1 MKIKMVTGVLAALT
15 LSLCSLVNAEEVTL
29 KFKGHILDAD
39 LRMAEGKGLDAPL
52 VLLTHGTLAH
62 NHMEIMEAFQTQ
74 LTDAGFNTLGIN
86 LSLGLDNR
94 HGMYDCAT
102 PHRHTHR
109 EAVDEI
115 GAWMDWL
122 KSKGVKH
129 VILLGHSRGGNQTA
143 WYAAEHDNPMIQKVV
158 LVAPATW
165 SKGAEAKAYKK
176 NFHKDLAPVLAHARQ
191 LVAEGKGDELLKN
204 TDFLYC
210 PNTSVSARSFVDYY
224 ADEPRFDTPSL
235 LQKIAKP
242 VLVVA
247 GSEDTTVP
255 DVAQKVK
262 PLADGKRIK
271 LVVIDGADHFFR
283 DLYNEDATDAITA
296 FIRE

>member
-1 MKIKMVTGVLAALT
+1 MNMGKWFIAVVVVLCASSVTF
-15 LSLCSLVNAEEVTL
+15 AEEVTIN
-29 KFKGHILDAD
+29 FKGHTLDGD

-62 NHMEIMEAFQTQ
+62 NHMEIMEALQTQ
-74 LTDAGFNTLGIN
+74 LTNAGFNTLGIN

-94 HGMYDCAT
+94 HGMYDCAI

-109 EAVDEI
+109 DAMDEI
-115 GAWMDWL
+115 GAWMNWL
-122 KSKGVKH
+122 KDKGVSH

-143 WYAAEHDNPMIQKVV
+143 WYAAEHDSPMIQKVV
-158 LVAPATW
+158 LIAPMTW
-165 SKGAEAKAYKK
+165 SKGAETKAYKK
-176 NFHKDLAPVLAHARQ
+176 NFNKELAPVLSHARQ
-191 LVAEGKGDELLKN
+191 LVAKGKGDELLKN

-210 PNTSVSARSFVDYY
+210 PNTSVTARSFVDYY

-235 LQKIAKP
+235 LKKIAKP

-255 DVAQKVK
+255 DVVQKVK
-262 PLADGKRIK
+262 PLVDGKKIN

-283 DLYNEDATDAITA
+283 DLYNEEATDAITA
-296 FIRE
+296 FIRK